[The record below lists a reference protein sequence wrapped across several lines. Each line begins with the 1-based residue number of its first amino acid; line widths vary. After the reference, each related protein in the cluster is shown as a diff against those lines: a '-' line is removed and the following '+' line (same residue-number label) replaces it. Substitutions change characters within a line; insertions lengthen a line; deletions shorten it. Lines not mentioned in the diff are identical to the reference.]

1 MLVCRQRFF
10 LKKIQESLIVSYLSQ
25 DVNVYCTAILFAYAS
40 FNHETEPTVS
50 FSIQAKDK
58 DGLVAVVNLT
68 MEVLD
73 VNDEA
78 SVSFKYTC
86 NVFCLYGTVKLAVT
100 VTLNYW
106 SLTVIAC
113 SKLS

>member
-1 MLVCRQRFF
+1 MLLDVSMSPKIFF
-10 LKKIQESLIVSYLSQ
+10 IKIQESLIVSYLSQ

-50 FSIQAKDK
+50 FSIQAEDK

-78 SVSFKYTC
+78 SVS
-86 NVFCLYGTVKLAVT
+86 LYM
-100 VTLNYW
+100 
-106 SLTVIAC
+106 
-113 SKLS
+113 